1 MRASDI
7 HILSYLWCSSAN
19 VLHFS
24 VLFSAISIVNRM
36 YFIAPVFG
44 LAQLRVSFAVAKG
57 PPHNTRVFAFFV
69 AGACDIC
76 NVVVSGPYLRPCRTL
91 RWRVSLGFGPE
102 AWVRQ
107 DTGG

>member
-7 HILSYLWCSSAN
+7 HILSPLWCSSAN

-24 VLFSAISIVNRM
+24 VLFSAISIVNHM

-44 LAQLRVSFAVAKG
+44 WAQLRVSFAIVKG
-57 PPHNTRVFAFFV
+57 AATQHTIFASFV
-69 AGACDIC
+69 ADACDIC
-76 NVVVSGPYLRPCRTL
+76 NVVVSGPYLRHCRTL
-91 RWRVSLGFGPE
+91 GWRVSLGLGPE